1 MLASQEATTPEPVG
15 GSVETTGIGSQSGAE
30 SGISIEQGNGGE
42 ALAFSQYVEPNAEES
57 FRKVSYEPS
66 DTPSQRNGIVRGPA
80 PRTGMPPA
88 GGFESNPKVPGIG
101 PINLMELQFV
111 EQRLQFGPAAK
122 LTLRQ
127 LAESTKD
134 PSKIPGGL
142 TPEDIAKI
150 KRLLARVPGTNTGTF
165 ILQNG
170 NMTVRQF
177 IQDSIRVRIPRPGS
191 TSI

>member
-1 MLASQEATTPEPVG
+1 M
-15 GSVETTGIGSQSGAE
+15 TGIGSQQSGAE

-57 FRKVSYEPS
+57 FRKVSYELS
-66 DTPSQRNGIVRGPA
+66 DTSSQRNGIVNGPT

-101 PINLMELQFV
+101 PINLMELRSV
-111 EQRLQFGPAAK
+111 EQILQSKPAFN
-122 LTLRQ
+122 LTFRQ
-127 LAESTKD
+127 LAELGKEKD
-134 PSKIPGGL
+134 PNKMGGL

-150 KRLLARVPGTNTGTF
+150 KRLLARVPGTNTGAF

-170 NMTVRQF
+170 DMTVRQF
-177 IQDSIRVRIPRPGS
+177 IQDSIRVRLPRPGS

>member
-1 MLASQEATTPEPVG
+1 
-15 GSVETTGIGSQSGAE
+15 
-30 SGISIEQGNGGE
+30 
-42 ALAFSQYVEPNAEES
+42 
-57 FRKVSYEPS
+57 
-66 DTPSQRNGIVRGPA
+66 
-80 PRTGMPPA
+80 MPPA

-127 LAESTKD
+127 LAESKKD

-150 KRLLARVPGTNTGTF
+150 KRLLARVPGTNTETF
-165 ILQNG
+165 ILEKG